1 MCAVPTN
8 RGNRVLGCWEGHLR
22 TSQACYLMQRPTCDD
37 HAVSDKTDLWFSS
50 CEPRSVHHSAFPL
63 NPPHLAFKT
72 EVPISDR
79 CFSSQGAEMTLG
91 REVHHSREQRW
102 THCKPEK
109 QSSWKARC
117 LHVSYRWSL
126 PTSLSALSTARHAQP
141 GLRAP
146 CPAFRTLPDPKGGCT
161 NAQPPHGGG
170 ASSAQALLNSSPPLS
185 SFYAEPWFMNRT
197 QTQHKLWHEKATRTA
212 GWAQE
217 FEDRT

>member
-1 MCAVPTN
+1 M
-8 RGNRVLGCWEGHLR
+8 
-22 TSQACYLMQRPTCDD
+22 
-37 HAVSDKTDLWFSS
+37 
-50 CEPRSVHHSAFPL
+50 HHSAFPL

-91 REVHHSREQRW
+91 REVHHSREQQW
-102 THCKPEK
+102 THSKPEK
-109 QSSWKARC
+109 QSSWKGLC

-126 PTSLSALSTARHAQP
+126 PTSPSAPSSTARHAQP

-146 CPAFRTLPDPKGGCT
+146 CPAFRTLPAGPQRGLHKCT
-161 NAQPPHGGG
+161 TSTRWWSKLGTSAAQL
-170 ASSAQALLNSSPPLS
+170 QSPLVPFLG
-185 SFYAEPWFMNRT
+185 WTCLTNRT
-197 QTQHKLWHEKATRTA
+197 QTQRKLWHEKATRTA